1 MSGAVMTGALMSGGL
16 DAGFADPVHDAQA
29 CFRAVLDAMARPGR
43 IARVTGVTAPAPL
56 GAAAGA
62 VLLTLIDHE
71 TPLWLD
77 AGAMPARR
85 WIEFHCG
92 APVTAEPAACA
103 FALGLAL
110 PDLARLPS
118 GTHESPETS
127 ATAICQVAALGDGAR
142 FRLSGPGLREAVE
155 FRAAGL
161 PRDFVTIWRRNH
173 GLFPRGIDL
182 ILCAG
187 DRLTALPRTVAIEEI

>member
-1 MSGAVMTGALMSGGL
+1 MTAGIE
-16 DAGFADPVHDAQA
+16 AGFADPVHDAQT
-29 CFRAVLDAMARPGR
+29 CFRAVLDAMAHPGR
-43 IARVTGVTAPAPL
+43 IAQASGVIAPVPL

-62 VLLTLIDHE
+62 VLLTLVDHE

-77 AGAMPARR
+77 ADAMPARR

-92 APVTAEPAACA
+92 AHVMAEPDTCA

-110 PDLARLPS
+110 PDLARLPA

-127 ATAICQVAALGDGAR
+127 ATVICQVAAFGIGPG
-142 FRLSGPGLREAVE
+142 FRLSGPGLREPGLLNVK
-155 FRAAGL
+155 GL

-173 GLFPRGIDL
+173 ALFPCGIDL

-187 DRLTALPRTVAIEEI
+187 DQLTALPRSVAIEEV